1 MKINVKANA
10 EHKLIVPV
18 GKFSDGWFRCTY
30 CGYKT
35 FLKVPEGRVPL
46 CPECEHRMEKI

>member
-1 MKINVKANA
+1 MKFHIENKKN
-10 EHKLIVPV
+10 HKLAVPI

-35 FLKVPEGRVPL
+35 QMKVPEGKIPL
-46 CPECEHRMEKI
+46 CPRCEHRMEKM